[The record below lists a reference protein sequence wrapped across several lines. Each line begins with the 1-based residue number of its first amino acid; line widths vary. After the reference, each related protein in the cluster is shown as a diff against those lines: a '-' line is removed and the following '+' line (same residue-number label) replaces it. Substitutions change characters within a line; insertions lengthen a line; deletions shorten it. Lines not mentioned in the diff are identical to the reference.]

1 VIHTALKVTEMIQNT
16 RQLAYILG
24 SSYLYGIALA
34 ADCFQER
41 KKGDPSGI
49 QIADAITK
57 NDALSNICNGS
68 FSPSSQ
74 TDNTWNYW

>member
-1 VIHTALKVTEMIQNT
+1 MIRNT
-16 RQLAYILG
+16 RLLASIL
-24 SSYLYGIALA
+24 SSACFYRVSIA

-41 KKGDPSGI
+41 KEGDPSGS

-74 TDNTWNYW
+74 TDNTWNYWSV